1 MSSFSVRYIL
11 PALCLGLLAGGIS
24 RVSAAPPAPLR
35 VQLADNP
42 ALSPDGKRLVFAWRG
57 DLWGVTSTGGIA
69 RRLTH
74 HETIDKQPRFS
85 PDGKTLAF
93 TSSRT
98 GTTQVFTMAATGGP
112 VTQVTHHTGG
122 NECAGWYPDGEA
134 LLVRGQRDHWWKA
147 NQNFRYFKVALAER
161 KAEELLFDDYGDEA
175 SLSPDGTQLLLTR
188 EGPAWWRKGYYGSQ
202 AAQIWLYDLRAKT
215 FREILS
221 PATGVR
227 YPLWKPDGKS
237 LYYVGNGSSKSWN
250 LNEYNLATRESK
262 TLTTFEDDSVVQPT
276 LAADGKTVVFRR
288 LFDLY
293 RWQPDVDAAPKKIDI
308 AVIDDDIRADPYDR
322 KTLTTAKDFAVTK
335 DGLEIAF
342 IAGGDLW
349 VMDTVLR
356 EPKQVTDTPEEE
368 SEPVFTADQTALLY
382 ISNAGGQCD
391 IWKAEKSEANR
402 YWWTNSKF
410 NLKQLTK
417 DPTTENSLTISPKGD
432 KLAFVRGL
440 GDLMTMNLDGGDVK
454 RVFAS
459 WDKPEY
465 DWSPDGK
472 WFAYAVSDRDFNND
486 VWIIPSDASDKPFNV
501 SRHPDNDFRPRWSPD
516 GKILSY
522 TGRRAD
528 DETDI
533 FYVWL
538 RAADEETNTRD
549 RNLVKALEKM
559 QKRNQPNAGVAPTKK
574 PEPGKEPEPT
584 KKEPE
589 PAKKDPD
596 DSDTYHGLP
605 VRENPT
611 GFQPVIRDQG
621 SETDQQPMPMD
632 PPAKA
637 AVTGAASAGAS
648 ATEAAVKKNVVV
660 QIDFT
665 NLHERI
671 HKITNAHATETE
683 LTWSPDGK
691 KLAFVATI
699 EGKLGVYTIEFP
711 ENIKVTPFG
720 TTALSKLRWL
730 DSGLWGLSGG
740 APTVISSAGAAT
752 GHRFS
757 ARQTVDR
764 AGRYAAIFDQCWR
777 VMRDDYYDERL
788 GNRNWDAIRRK
799 YHKAAHNA
807 PDMEALTVVIQLMLG
822 ELNGSHLGFIPG
834 VDSLPDPSSPLPGAP
849 AADPASPTK
858 DAKWN
863 LVTAHLGVRFDPT
876 HRGPGLKIR
885 DVLPRG
891 PAARKQS
898 QLASGEV
905 ILSID
910 GTAVDPQT
918 DLTTI
923 LNGTL
928 DREFRLQVRS
938 ANGAGKDFRERT
950 VRLRPISY
958 AQARQLLYEAWILAN
973 RAEVDKLSDNKLGYL
988 HISGMNMPSFY
999 KFEEEL
1005 YSVGAG
1011 KEGLV
1016 IDVRENGGG
1025 STTDHLLT
1033 ILTQPAHALTKAR
1046 GSNEIGY
1053 PQDRIVYAT
1062 WRKPIIVLCNQNS
1075 FSNAEIF
1082 SHAIKVLQRGK
1093 VVGVPTAGGV
1103 ISTGATSIMDAG
1115 VLRMPF
1121 RGWYHPHTGED
1132 MELNGAVPDIVIWNI
1147 PGELPA
1153 GKDRQLEAAI
1163 KQLQADVAETN
1174 KKPEP
1179 KLRKAME
1186 R

>member
-1 MSSFSVRYIL
+1 MSPLHPIRTLVI
-11 PALCLGLLAGGIS
+11 AVLLAGWS
-24 RVSAAPPAPLR
+24 VASAEAAPPVPLK

-57 DLWGVTSTGGIA
+57 DLWSVASTGGVA
-69 RRLTH
+69 KRLTH

-85 PDGKTLAF
+85 PDGKTIAF

-98 GTTQVFTMAATGGP
+98 GTTQVFTMPANGGA
-112 VTQVTHHTGG
+112 VTQVTFHTGG

-134 LLVRGQRDHWWKA
+134 LLVRGQRDHWWKPS
-147 NQNFRYFKVALAER
+147 QLSRYFKVTLGER
-161 KAEELLFDDYGDEA
+161 RAEELLFDDYGDEA
-175 SLSPDGTQLLLTR
+175 VLSPDGTQLLFTR

-202 AAQIWLYDLRAKT
+202 AAQIWLYDLREKS
-215 FREILS
+215 FRELLS

-227 YPLWKPDGKS
+227 YPVWKRDGKS
-237 LYYVGNGSSKSWN
+237 FYYVGNGTSKSWN
-250 LNEYNLATRESK
+250 LNEFDLATSTSK
-262 TLTTFEDDSVVQPT
+262 TLTSFEDDSVVQPT
-276 LAADGKTVVFRR
+276 LSADGSTLVFRR

-293 RWQPDVDAAPKKIDI
+293 RWQPELNQKEGKPAAPKKIDI
-308 AVIDDDIRADPYDR
+308 TVIDDDVRAEPFDR
-322 KTLTTAKDFAVTK
+322 KLLTTAKDFAVTR

-368 SEPVFTADQTALLY
+368 SEPLFTADQSALLY
-382 ISNAGGQCD
+382 ISNAGGQTD
-391 IWKAEKSEANR
+391 LWKAEKSEANR

-410 NLKQLTK
+410 NLKKLTD
-417 DPTTENSLTISPKGD
+417 DPAVESALALSPKGD
-432 KLAFVRGL
+432 RLAYVREL
-440 GDLMTMNLDGGDVK
+440 GDLTTMNLDGGDVK
-454 RVFAS
+454 QIFAS
-459 WDKPEY
+459 WDRPDF

-486 VWIIPSDASDKPFNV
+486 IWIVPSDASAPPFNV

-528 DETDI
+528 DQTDI
-533 FYVWL
+533 FYVYL
-538 RAADEETNTRD
+538 RAADDETNTRD
-549 RNLVKALEKM
+549 RNFQKALEKM
-559 QKRNQPNAGVAPTKK
+559 QKRSAPNPAAAKK
-574 PEPGKEPEPT
+574 PEPGKEPEPM
-584 KKEPE
+584 KEPE
-589 PAKKDPD
+589 PKKE
-596 DSDTYHGLP
+596 SDFSS
-605 VRENPT
+605 PT
-611 GFQPVIRDQG
+611 RKRG
-621 SETDQQPMPMD
+621 SEDTDFNTTRKRASFDVESLDDALEQTLDQQPMPMD
-632 PPAKA
+632 PPGKA
-637 AVTGAASAGAS
+637 AVTGTASAG
-648 ATEAAVKKNVVV
+648 EAAAKKNVVV
-660 QIDFT
+660 QIDFA

-671 HKITNAHATETE
+671 HRITNANVTETE
-683 LTWSPDGK
+683 LTWAPDGK
-691 KLAFVATI
+691 KLAFVATA
-699 EGKLGVYTIEFP
+699 EGKLGVFTIEFP

-720 TTALSKLRWL
+720 STALSKLSWL
-730 DSGLWGLSGG
+730 DSGLWGLSSG
-740 APTVISSAGAAT
+740 APTVISPAGAAT

-764 AGRYAAIFDQCWR
+764 AARHAAIFDECWR
-777 VMRDDYYDERL
+777 VMRDNYYDEKL
-788 GNRNWDAIRRK
+788 GNKNWDAIRRK
-799 YHKAAHNA
+799 YQDAARNSV
-807 PDMEALTVVIQLMLG
+807 DMDALTVVIQLMLG
-822 ELNGSHLGFIPG
+822 ELNGSHLGFMPGIDALPEPGTPPG
-834 VDSLPDPSSPLPGAP
+834 VTPE
-849 AADPASPTK
+849 PTGGK
-858 DAKWN
+858 DARWSI
-863 LVTAHLGVRFDPT
+863 VTAHLGVRFDPT
-876 HRGPGLKIR
+876 YGGPGLKIR
-885 DVLPRG
+885 DVLPNG
-891 PAARKQS
+891 PATRKQS
-898 QLASGEV
+898 TLAPGEI

-910 GTAVDPQT
+910 GTAVDPT
-918 DLTTI
+918 MDLTTI

-928 DREFRLQVRS
+928 DREFKLQVRGV
-938 ANGAGKDFRERT
+938 NKKERQ

-958 AQARQLLYEAWILAN
+958 QQARQLAYDAWILTN
-973 RAEVDKLSDNKLGYL
+973 RAAVDKLSDNKLGYM

-1033 ILTQPAHALTKAR
+1033 ILTQPAHALTMAR
-1046 GSNEIGY
+1046 GSKEIGY
-1053 PQDRIVYAT
+1053 PQDRMVYAT

-1082 SHAIKVLQRGK
+1082 SHAIKTLQRGK

-1103 ISTGATSIMDAG
+1103 ISTGATSIMGAG
-1115 VLRMPF
+1115 VLRLPF

-1132 MELNGAVPDIVIWNI
+1132 MELNGAVPDIVIWPV
-1147 PGELPA
+1147 PGEIPA
-1153 GKDRQLEAAI
+1153 GQDRQLQAAV
-1163 KQLQADVAETN
+1163 KQLQTDVEASN

>member
-1 MSSFSVRYIL
+1 MKQTFLILVLVTCVAQSSH
-11 PALCLGLLAGGIS
+11 
-24 RVSAAPPAPLR
+24 AAPPTPLK

-42 ALSPDGKRLVFAWRG
+42 ALSPDGKRLAFAWHG
-57 DLWGVTSTGGIA
+57 DLWSVASTGGVA
-69 RRLTH
+69 KRLTH
-74 HETIDKQPRFS
+74 HEGADKQPRFS
-85 PDGKTLAF
+85 PDGKTIAF

-98 GTTQVFTMAATGGP
+98 GTTQVFTMPANGGP
-112 VTQVTHHTGG
+112 VTQVTFHTGG
-122 NECAGWYPDGEA
+122 NECAGWYPDGDA
-134 LLVRGQRDHWWKA
+134 LLVRAQRDHWWKTT
-147 NQNFRYFKVALAER
+147 QNYRYFKVALGER
-161 KAEELLFDDYGDEA
+161 RAEELLFDDYGDDA
-175 SLSPDGTQLLLTR
+175 SLSPDGTQLLFTR
-188 EGPAWWRKGYYGSQ
+188 EGPAWWRKDYYGSQ
-202 AAQIWLYDLRAKT
+202 AAQLWLYDLREKT
-215 FREILS
+215 FREVLA
-221 PATGVR
+221 PATGAR

-237 LYYVGNGSSKSWN
+237 FYYVGNGTSKSWN
-250 LNEYNLATRESK
+250 LNEYDLATRTSK
-262 TLTTFEDDSVVQPT
+262 TLTHYDDDSVVQPT
-276 LAADGKTVVFRR
+276 LSADGQTLVFRR

-293 RWQPDVDAAPKKIDI
+293 RWQPGKPAAPKKLDI
-308 AVIDDDIRADPYDR
+308 VVIDDDVRAEPQER
-322 KTLTTAKDFAVTK
+322 KLLTTVKDFAVTR
-335 DGLEIAF
+335 DGLEIAV

-368 SEPVFTADQTALLY
+368 SEPVFSADQSALFY
-382 ISNAGGQCD
+382 VSNAGGQTD
-391 IWKAEKSEANR
+391 LWKAEKSEANR
-402 YWWTNSKF
+402 YWWTNNKF
-410 NLKQLTK
+410 NLKKLTD
-417 DPTTENSLTISPKGD
+417 DPTVESSLTLSPKGD
-432 KLAFVRGL
+432 RLAFVRGL

-454 RVFAS
+454 QVFAS

-486 VWIIPSDASDKPFNV
+486 VWIIPSDASAPPVNV

-528 DETDI
+528 DQTDI

-549 RNLVKALEKM
+549 RNFLKALEKM
-559 QKRNQPNAGVAPTKK
+559 QKRNQANPPASKS
-574 PEPGKEPEPT
+574 EPSKEPSKEPEP
-584 KKEPE
+584 K
-589 PAKKDPD
+589 KKDPEAVDEVAEAGVVHPETYVSGSGD
-596 DSDTYHGLP
+596 DDVS
-605 VRENPT
+605 
-611 GFQPVIRDQG
+611 
-621 SETDQQPMPMD
+621 DQQPMPAE
-632 PPAKA
+632 PPGKA
-637 AVTGAASAGAS
+637 AVAGTASAG
-648 ATEAAVKKNVVV
+648 EAAAKKNVVV
-660 QIDFT
+660 TIDFT
-665 NLHERI
+665 NLHDRI
-671 HKITNAHATETE
+671 HRITNANTTETE

-691 KLAFVATI
+691 KLAFVATVD
-699 EGKLGVYTIEFP
+699 GKLGIYTIEFP

-720 TTALSKLRWL
+720 TTALSKMRWL

-752 GHRFS
+752 SYRF
-757 ARQTVDR
+757 AAKQTVDR

-799 YHKAAHNA
+799 YQDAARNA
-807 PDMEALTVVIQLMLG
+807 VDMDALTTVIQLMLG

-834 VDSLPDPSSPLPGAP
+834 VDSLPEPGTPPGATP
-849 AADPASPTK
+849 EPTGGK
-858 DAKWN
+858 DAQWN
-863 LVTAHLGVRFDPT
+863 VVTAHLGVRFDPT

-885 DVLPRG
+885 DVLPNG

-898 QLASGEV
+898 TLAPGEL

-918 DLTTI
+918 DLTTL

-928 DREFRLQVRS
+928 DREFRLQVRGT
-938 ANGAGKDFRERT
+938 NGKERQ

-958 AQARQLLYEAWILAN
+958 VQARQMLYEAWLQAN
-973 RAEVDKLSDNKLGYL
+973 RAAVDKLSDGKLGYL
-988 HISGMNMPSFY
+988 HISGMNTPSFY

-1033 ILTQPAHALTKAR
+1033 VLTQPAHALTKAR

-1082 SHAIKVLQRGK
+1082 SHAIKTLQRGK

-1103 ISTGATSIMDAG
+1103 ISTGATSIMGAG
-1115 VLRMPF
+1115 VLRLPF

-1132 MELNGAVPDIVIWNI
+1132 MELNGAVPDIVIWNV
-1147 PGELPA
+1147 PGELPT
-1153 GKDRQLEAAI
+1153 GKDRQLEAAV
-1163 KQLQADVAETN
+1163 KQLQLDVEASN

>member
-1 MSSFSVRYIL
+1 MMRTIL
-11 PALCLGLLAGGIS
+11 FVGLLAILTQTML
-24 RVSAAPPAPLR
+24 AAPPTPQR

-57 DLWGVTSTGGIA
+57 DLWSVGSNGGVA
-69 RRLTH
+69 KRLTH
-74 HETIDKQPRFS
+74 HEGADKQPRFS
-85 PDGKTLAF
+85 PDGKTIAF

-98 GTTQVFTMAATGGP
+98 GTPQVFTMPSAGGP
-112 VTQVTHHTGG
+112 VTQITHHTGG
-122 NECAGWYPDGEA
+122 NECAGWFPDGEA
-134 LLVRGQRDHWWKA
+134 LLVRGQRDHWWKTS
-147 NQNFRYFKVALAER
+147 QNYRYFKVALGER
-161 KAEELLFDDYGDEA
+161 RAEELLFDDYGDDA
-175 SLSPDGTQLLLTR
+175 SLSPDGTKLLFTR
-188 EGPAWWRKGYYGSQ
+188 EGPAWWRKGYYGAQ
-202 AAQIWLYDLRAKT
+202 AAQIWLYDLQAKT
-215 FREILS
+215 FSHLAS
-221 PATGVR
+221 TTGAR

-237 LYYVGNGSSKSWN
+237 FYYVGNGTSKSWN
-250 LNEYNLATRESK
+250 LNEYDLGTSKSK

-276 LAADGKTVVFRR
+276 LAADGKTLVFRR

-293 RWQPDVDAAPKKIDI
+293 RWTPEKPAAAKKLDI
-308 AVIDDDIRADPYDR
+308 VVVDDDVRADPYDR
-322 KTLTTAKDFAVTK
+322 KTLTSAKDFAVTR
-335 DGLEIAF
+335 DGLEIAI

-349 VMDTVLR
+349 VMDTILR

-368 SEPVFTADQTALLY
+368 SEPLFTADQTALLY
-382 ISNAGGQCD
+382 VSNAGGQCD

-410 NLKQLTK
+410 NLKKITD
-417 DPTTENSLTISPKGD
+417 DPTVESSLALSPKGD
-432 KLAFVRGL
+432 RLAFVRGL
-440 GDLMTMNLDGGDVK
+440 GDLMTMNLDGSDVK
-454 RVFAS
+454 QVIAS

-472 WFAYAVSDRDFNND
+472 WFAYAVSDKDFNND
-486 VWIIPSDASDKPFNV
+486 VWIIPSDASAKPFNV
-501 SRHPDNDFRPRWSPD
+501 SRHPDNDFHPRWSPD
-516 GKILSY
+516 GKLLSF

-538 RAADEETNTRD
+538 RAADEETSSRD
-549 RNLVKALEKM
+549 RNFLKALEKM
-559 QKRNQPNAGVAPTKK
+559 QKRNQSNTGAAPTKK
-574 PEPGKEPEPT
+574 PEPGKEPEPM

-589 PAKKDPD
+589 SVLAQPEIDVPVSD
-596 DSDTYHGLP
+596 DNAAI
-605 VRENPT
+605 VN
-611 GFQPVIRDQG
+611 
-621 SETDQQPMPMD
+621 TDQQPMPMD

-637 AVTGAASAGAS
+637 ASTGTASAG
-648 ATEAAVKKNVVV
+648 EAAAKKNVVV
-660 QIDFT
+660 QIDFA
-665 NLHERI
+665 NFHDRVHRI
-671 HKITNAHATETE
+671 SNANTTENE

-691 KLAFVATI
+691 KLAFVATVD
-699 EGKLGVYTIEFP
+699 GKLGIYTVEFP
-711 ENIKVTPFG
+711 ENIKITPMG
-720 TTALSKLRWL
+720 TTALSKMHWL

-740 APTVISSAGAAT
+740 TPTVLSSTGTAT
-752 GHRFS
+752 SFRF
-757 ARQTVDR
+757 AVRQTVDR
-764 AGRYAAIFDQCWR
+764 AGRFAAIFDQCWR
-777 VMRDDYYDERL
+777 VMRDNYYDERL

-799 YHKAAHNA
+799 YHDAASA
-807 PDMEALTVVIQLMLG
+807 AVDMDALTVVIQLMLG
-822 ELNGSHLGFIPG
+822 ELNGSHLGFTPG

-849 AADPASPTK
+849 ATDPANPTR
-858 DAKWN
+858 DARWN
-863 LVTAHLGVRFDPT
+863 VVTAHLGVRFDPA
-876 HRGPGLKIR
+876 HRGPGLIIQ

-891 PAARKQS
+891 PASRKQS
-898 QLASGEV
+898 QLNAGEL

-928 DREFRLQVRS
+928 DREFRLQVRDTK
-938 ANGAGKDFRERT
+938 GKERQ

-958 AQARQLLYEAWILAN
+958 VQARQLLYDAWLLAN
-973 RAEVDKLSDNKLGYL
+973 RAAVDKLSDNKLGYL

-1033 ILTQPAHALTKAR
+1033 ILSQPAHALTKAR

-1082 SHAIKVLQRGK
+1082 AHAIKTLQRGK
-1093 VVGVPTAGGV
+1093 VVGVPTAGAV

-1115 VLRMPF
+1115 VLRLPF

-1132 MELNGAVPDIVIWNI
+1132 MELNGAVPDIVIWPV
-1147 PGELPA
+1147 PGELPS
-1153 GKDRQLEAAI
+1153 GKDQQLEAAV
-1163 KQLQADVAETN
+1163 KQLLADVAESN
-1174 KKPEP
+1174 KKPEV